1 MAIQNITNVAKE
13 IAPELAQR
21 IEFLITILQ
30 AAGIIFL
37 LYLIYNIF
45 IGILEWKNNRRI
57 KHMHDKIETI
67 EKKIST
73 IEKAIKKRK

>member
-45 IGILEWKNNRRI
+45 IGIL
-57 KHMHDKIETI
+57 
-67 EKKIST
+67 
-73 IEKAIKKRK
+73 